1 MTAGSTPRKCA
12 GAGVPRSRRHYLCD
26 MDLTDRTCVV
36 TGATDGIGRAV
47 AGALAARGARLAIC
61 ARTADHVRRTIA
73 ELRDGGATVAGRTCD
88 VSDEDSVNAFAALV
102 RAELGPADVL
112 VNNAGLA
119 HFVPVAEMRT
129 ADFDRIMAVNV
140 RGTFLVTRAFLP
152 DMLARK
158 RGHIVNIA
166 SLAGRNPVPNGA
178 AYSAA
183 KHAVLG
189 FSKSLFAEVRTHG
202 VRVTAIC
209 PGSVVTPFFEKS
221 GAPLERPHAKLQPGD
236 VAEAVV
242 ATLLLPERA
251 LVSELDLR
259 PTNP

>member
-1 MTAGSTPRKCA
+1 MEF
-12 GAGVPRSRRHYLCD
+12 
-26 MDLTDRTCVV
+26 TDRICVV
-36 TGATDGIGRAV
+36 TGGTEGIGRAV
-47 AGALAARGARLAIC
+47 AAALASHGARLAIC
-61 ARTADHVRRTIA
+61 ARTTTGVERAVA
-73 ELRDGGATVAGRTCD
+73 ELRDTGATVVGRTCD
-88 VSDEDSVNAFAALV
+88 VSDERGVAEFARFV
-102 RAELGPADVL
+102 RTELGPVEVL

-119 HFVPVAEMRT
+119 HFVPVVEMR
-129 ADFDRIMAVNV
+129 AEEFDRIMAVNV

-152 DMLARK
+152 DMLARR

-189 FSKSLFAEVRTHG
+189 FSKSLFAEVRQQG

-221 GAPLERPHAKLQPGD
+221 GAPLERPQAKLQPDD
-236 VAEAVV
+236 VAETVLA
-242 ATLLLPERA
+242 ALLLPERA
-251 LVSELDLR
+251 LVSELDIR